1 MFRSFHACPAL
12 LVAALFA
19 ASAHAATTYTWPGA
33 APCGGTLQAC
43 IDATENGDRIE
54 VAAAAIDE
62 DISLYDKD
70 RTLVAAEGVHPAFG
84 PGHWLSITSSAL
96 SGDRNVTVG
105 GFSFNDGYV
114 FASYRG
120 TGTATYDIGKLM
132 LTGSAATYLLV
143 KSEAGVVDAHL
154 HENRITSVT
163 SGASAGLIM
172 LKANGGT
179 LNADAYYN
187 HVQAS
192 LGGLVAGAGILAD
205 YAGAGSG
212 GRVRVHG
219 NEVRGSFGLGGIV
232 ASEGLG
238 STTPVSFNARI
249 YNNVVVGTGATA
261 SQGIR
266 ALVNTGSINWQAI
279 ANTVTGVDWG
289 LYAGPYSGAS
299 ADARITGIVSTNLVR
314 AMGVGLYVD
323 ATNAPSLSN
332 DYNLINA
339 PAIANVGLGAHTITA
354 AAQLVSDDMPR
365 LRPTSPAIDAG
376 DTATLGIG
384 LIVNSLPVTD
394 ADGLRR
400 IKGASNK
407 VDIGAYEYG
416 DLSFLHTTS
425 AATIGGHITWIDDP
439 ATNGLPAA
447 NLFATSN
454 FNAGV
459 PPTGVANGDAFGAW
473 YASGEWTLFHEDTS
487 VAMPTGA
494 HYDVFV
500 AAAGGGSFRHVAS
513 AETINGAFSQMSD
526 SSVDNLPDRIVLAT
540 QNFSAGPVYNP
551 HPIGVFYF
559 AWGGPGAWL
568 VANLDEAVMPTG
580 AGFNVYAQEPSPN
593 AFRATATAS
602 NRLSD
607 STLVLD
613 HPLLNDTPCA
623 QPMITRMYA
632 GTATSGGFDVY
643 YNEGRWLIFAYGG
656 MPLGTTFNVLVNPA
670 QVAACTDMIFANG
683 FD

>member
-1 MFRSFHACPAL
+1 MSLRLTILPFL
-12 LVAALFA
+12 LVCAGLANAA
-19 ASAHAATTYTWPGA
+19 TYTWPGA
-33 APCGGTLQAC
+33 APCAGTLQAC
-43 IDATENGDRIE
+43 IDATANGDRIE
-54 VAAAAIDE
+54 VAAATIDE
-62 DISLYDKD
+62 NISLYDKN
-70 RTLVAAEGVHPAFG
+70 RTLVAADGFRPAFG
-84 PGHWLSITSSAL
+84 AGHWLSITSSAL

-105 GFSFNDGYV
+105 GFSFTDGYV
-114 FASYRG
+114 YATYRG
-120 TGTATYDIGKLM
+120 TGTAHYDIGKM
-132 LTGSAATYLLV
+132 SLTRQASNTANYILV
-143 KSEAGVVDAHL
+143 GAEAGTLNASV
-154 HENRITSVT
+154 HENRLEGVPAAGT
-163 SGASAGLIM
+163 SGMIT
-172 LKANGGT
+172 LKASGGT
-179 LNADAYYN
+179 LKADAYYN
-187 HVQAS
+187 GVESTSA
-192 LGGLVAGAGILAD
+192 GLVGGAGILAD

-212 GRVRVHG
+212 GRARVHG
-219 NEVRGSFGLGGIV
+219 NDVRGSFGLGGIV

-238 STTPVSFNARI
+238 STTPVSFDARV
-249 YNNVVVGTGATA
+249 YSNVVVGTSATA

-266 ALVNTGSINWQAI
+266 ALVTTGTISWQAI
-279 ANTVTGVDWG
+279 GNTVTRVDWG
-289 LYAGPYSGAS
+289 LYAGPYSGATTT
-299 ADARITGIVSTNLVR
+299 ARINGIVSTNLVR
-314 AMGVGLYVD
+314 ATGVGLYVD
-323 ATNAPSLSN
+323 ATNAPALTN

-339 PAIANVGLGAHTITA
+339 PAVANVGLGAHTLTA
-354 AAQLVSDDMPR
+354 AAQLVSDETPR

-384 LIVNSLPVTD
+384 LIVNALPVTD

-400 IKGASNK
+400 IKGAASK

-447 NLFATSN
+447 NLFATPN

-473 YASGEWTLFHEDTS
+473 YASGKWTLFHEDTS

-500 AAAGGGSFRHVAS
+500 AAAGGGSFRHVTS
-513 AETINGAFSQMSD
+513 ADTINGAFSQMSD
-526 SSVDNLPDRIVLAT
+526 SSVDDLPDRIVLAT

-551 HPIGVFYF
+551 HPTGVFYF

-568 VANLDEAVMPTG
+568 VANLDDAAMPTG
-580 AGFNVYAQEPSPN
+580 AGFNIYAQEPSPN

-602 NRLSD
+602 NHSSD

-613 HPLLNDTPCA
+613 HLLLNGTPCA
-623 QPMITRMYA
+623 QPMVTRMYD
-632 GTATSGGFDVY
+632 GRPTSGGFDVY

-670 QVAACTDMIFANG
+670 QVAACTDVIFANG

>member
-1 MFRSFHACPAL
+1 MFRPFLAYPAL
-12 LVAALFA
+12 LVAIVFA
-19 ASAHAATTYTWPGA
+19 APAPAATYTWPGA
-33 APCGGTLQAC
+33 APCAGTLQAC
-43 IDATENGDRIE
+43 INATANGDRIE
-54 VAAAAIDE
+54 VATAAIDE
-62 DISLYDKD
+62 NISIYDKD

-105 GFSFNDGYV
+105 GFSFDNGYV

-120 TGTATYDIGKLM
+120 TGTATYDIGKLT
-132 LTGSAATYLLV
+132 LAGSTATYLFV
-143 KSEAGVVDAHL
+143 KAEAGVVNASV
-154 HENRITSVT
+154 HENRV
-163 SGASAGLIM
+163 ASLPPGTTAGLIT
-172 LKANGGT
+172 LKAAGGT

-192 LGGLVAGAGILAD
+192 LGGIVAGAGILAD

-212 GRVRVHG
+212 GRVRLHG

-238 STTPVSFNARI
+238 STTAVSFNARI

-279 ANTVTGVDWG
+279 ANTVTRVDFG

-314 AMGVGLYVD
+314 ATGVGLYVD

-354 AAQLVSDDMPR
+354 TAQLVSDDMPR

-400 IKGASNK
+400 IKGANK

-447 NLFATSN
+447 NLFATPN
-454 FNAGV
+454 FNAGA
-459 PPTGVANGDAFGAW
+459 PSGGVVNGGAFGAW
-473 YASGEWTLFHEDTS
+473 YSAGRWSLFHEDTTA
-487 VAMPTGA
+487 AMPTGA
-494 HYDVFV
+494 HYDVFS
-500 AAAGGGSFRHVAS
+500 AGAGSGSFRHATS
-513 AETINGAFSQMSD
+513 AATINGSFSQLSD

-568 VANLDEAVMPTG
+568 VANLDEAAMPTG

-593 AFRATATAS
+593 AFRATATAANHS
-602 NRLSD
+602 SD

-613 HPLLNDTPCA
+613 HPLLNGTPCA
-623 QPMITRMYA
+623 QPMVTRMYD
-632 GTATSGGFDVY
+632 GTAANNGFDVY
-643 YNEGRWLIFAYGG
+643 YSGGRWLIFAYDG

-670 QVAACTDMIFANG
+670 QVAACTDVIFADG